1 MGENADTANMT
12 RIMPGYDQEVR
23 IRETTLP
30 VFKAATLELI
40 SDSKTDE
47 GREISFHLQSPAAAE
62 YINLLFSDDAGISAV
77 TVNGLP
83 VKLPD
88 MQAKDDSVMEKADAM
103 KMKDKTRAEAWWRWR
118 WYGLPREGA
127 DVKLTL
133 EAGRPLT
140 IKIIEVDYELPD
152 SAPQRPANS
161 MRKQYTW
168 SDSTV
173 IFQTLTFD

>member
-1 MGENADTANMT
+1 MH
-12 RIMPGYDQEVR
+12 
-23 IRETTLP
+23 IRETALP
-30 VFKAATLELI
+30 EFKAATLELN
-40 SDSKTDE
+40 SDRQTE
-47 GREISFHLQSPAAAE
+47 AGRDISFHLQSPAAAE
-62 YINLLFSDDAGISAV
+62 YINLLFSNDAGISAV

-83 VKLPD
+83 VKIPD
-88 MQAKDDSVMEKADAM
+88 MQAKEDSIMEKADSM

-127 DVKLTL
+127 DVVLTL

-152 SAPQRPANS
+152 AAPQRPANS

-173 IFQTLTFD
+173 IFQTLVLD